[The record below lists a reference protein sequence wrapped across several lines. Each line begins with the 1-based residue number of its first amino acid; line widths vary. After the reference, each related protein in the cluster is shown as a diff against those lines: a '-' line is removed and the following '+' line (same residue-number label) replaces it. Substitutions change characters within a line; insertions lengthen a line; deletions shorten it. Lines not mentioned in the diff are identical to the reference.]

1 MRVPIMATAMFGA
14 AACLWACSV
23 ATQGPSRD
31 RNTITTEEVRSAGV
45 SNAYQLVERLR
56 PLWLRSRG
64 DRSVRLETTIVA
76 YLDGAMLGELE
87 VLRNIPIDIVV
98 SVRALDSAEAMK
110 LPGLGS
116 RHVERAIMV
125 VTRPGR

>member
-1 MRVPIMATAMFGA
+1 MRVSIAATTVVGVAV
-14 AACLWACSV
+14 CLWACSL

-45 SNAYQLVERLR
+45 SNAYQLIERLK

-64 DRSVRLETTIVA
+64 GRSMRLETAIVV
-76 YLDGAMLGELE
+76 YLDGAMLGDLE
-87 VLRNIPIDIVV
+87 ILRNIPIDIVV
-98 SVRALDSAEAMK
+98 SVRALDSAAAMQ

>member
-1 MRVPIMATAMFGA
+1 MRVLITATAVFGA
-14 AACLWACSV
+14 AACLWACSA

-76 YLDGAMLGELE
+76 YLDGAMLGDLE